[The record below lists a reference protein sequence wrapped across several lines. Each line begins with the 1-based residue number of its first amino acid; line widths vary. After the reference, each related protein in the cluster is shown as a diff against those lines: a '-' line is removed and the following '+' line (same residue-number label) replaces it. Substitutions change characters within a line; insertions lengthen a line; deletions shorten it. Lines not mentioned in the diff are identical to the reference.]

1 MRRFVAILWATI
13 TAMSINLFA
22 ATPICGELEVDI
34 DRMYEFVRTHNEE
47 FPREIAE
54 AYYRIG
60 KKYGV
65 RGDIALCQAILET
78 GWFRFAD
85 DTAVTSDQYN
95 FCGLGVTSNKERGHA
110 FQSIEDGVTAQI
122 QHLFAYGSRDEL
134 PEGETIIDPRFSYVS
149 RGSAATWEELN
160 GRWAAN
166 RHYSDRILGLFYRM
180 AERSVEIIE
189 VNIPDE
195 YWEMQDW

>member
-1 MRRFVAILWATI
+1 MTRHLVAILFIFI
-13 TAMSINLFA
+13 TAFTFTLNA
-22 ATPICGELEVDI
+22 ATPICGDLEVSV
-34 DRMYEFVRTHNEE
+34 DRMYEFVRTHNKS

-54 AYYRIG
+54 AYYNIG

-95 FCGLGVTSNKERGHA
+95 FCGLGVTVNKERGHA
-110 FQSIEDGVTAQI
+110 FESIEEGVTAQI
-122 QHLFAYGSRDEL
+122 QHLYAYGSRDEL
-134 PEGETIIDPRFSYVS
+134 PAGETIIDPRFSYVS
-149 RGSAATWEELN
+149 RGSASTWEDLN

-166 RHYSDRILGLFYRM
+166 KHYSDRILSLYYRM
-180 AERSVEIIE
+180 AQRTIEIIE
-189 VNIPDE
+189 VDIPDE
-195 YWEMQDW
+195 YWESHE